1 MVPTGTAE
9 YTVTDGTIVTVA
21 GTNEYGWNTLGGY
34 TMMLRAAYSVGP
46 VKHGDL
52 FYYAHLDRKSAL
64 EIGTRVRVGQTIG
77 YAGSTGEG
85 PKVTRGEFASHLHF
99 GWYDATGTRSTA
111 TSGAMNPYS
120 LLERIKAH
128 GGAIAGGSDARYC
141 EAPRTG
147 GPVLSAGASRW
158 PAPASPGV
166 SPDLDSGSNGPYAGS
181 REPQIDRP
189 SGAAPQTSNTHH
201 RPRARATHPEK
212 PRRGPIPRPPD
223 DHPPGTRAR
232 QSSATSLPP
241 AMARPIDE
249 PAQAPAGGSYQDHPA
264 APAPNPDANKTTD
277 HPGEEQNPDEHAQK
291 GSGGGRT

>member
-77 YAGSTGEG
+77 YAGS
-85 PKVTRGEFASHLHF
+85 
-99 GWYDATGTRSTA
+99 
-111 TSGAMNPYS
+111 
-120 LLERIKAH
+120 
-128 GGAIAGGSDARYC
+128 
-141 EAPRTG
+141 
-147 GPVLSAGASRW
+147 
-158 PAPASPGV
+158 
-166 SPDLDSGSNGPYAGS
+166 
-181 REPQIDRP
+181 RELQIDRP

-201 RPRARATHPEK
+201 RPRARATHAEK

-223 DHPPGTRAR
+223 DHPSGPRAR

-241 AMARPIDE
+241 AMARPKTNLPRLPRE
-249 PAQAPAGGSYQDHPA
+249 EATRTTPPPRLQTPAQTRRPIIPARSRTPTSTHRKEAGADAPEARR
-264 APAPNPDANKTTD
+264 
-277 HPGEEQNPDEHAQK
+277 EEPETK
-291 GSGGGRT
+291 GSEQDSQADEQASLSEDQYKPETGTSEADDPDTKAAEYRAFYAPRNEERILSRSSPVRIVLRAHTMQVACRFSA